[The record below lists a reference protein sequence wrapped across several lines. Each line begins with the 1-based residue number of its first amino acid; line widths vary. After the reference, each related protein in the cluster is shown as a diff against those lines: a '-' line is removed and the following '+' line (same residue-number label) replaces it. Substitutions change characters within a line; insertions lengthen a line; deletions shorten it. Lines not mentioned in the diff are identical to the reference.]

1 MTRLARVAL
10 VVALLT
16 ALPSTLRAQP
26 QIAPARLTYSK
37 VFDVDRTH
45 GNFMLAAL
53 LPETSASLV
62 TAALFGMDVP
72 LPIYLQTPEPFP
84 VAGTPRLARTPHFNV
99 QLASGLTLRLH
110 QSRMQVQYA
119 YATPAYSKTGATQI
133 ETPHLAMLETWTPSF
148 ASAAPPSAQSS
159 PALPAANGFA
169 GGSGSAGTYSIS
181 TPAGLPTPSDYAPFS
196 SPEQGLTAQI
206 ALPVRVGP
214 AHFTSRFEG
223 SQQQQDVPTALAS
236 QALCGTA
243 DPSSACAAYARSS
256 ERRYA
261 AGTSFD
267 VRAGAKKLNVDLTS
281 SVEHFSVGDQAAAA
295 PVPWNPDAKSIGNAA
310 KSSLAAGEVPLV
322 IYPSLSDVTRRGYN
336 AAVAV
341 PVSNSVT
348 VNLQYNTQH
357 YLGSTDSAVLPNVD
371 ARKDAYTGKVT
382 YQLPNSNSAITV
394 SARKYRFSDSLI
406 PANNQNQTREDVNFT
421 VKF

>member
-10 VVALLT
+10 AVALLT
-16 ALPSTLRAQP
+16 ALPSALHAQP

-45 GNFMLAAL
+45 GNFILAAL
-53 LPETSASLV
+53 LPQTSASLV

-72 LPIYLQTPEPFP
+72 LPIYLQAPEPFP
-84 VAGTPRLARTPHFNV
+84 VANAPRVAQAPRMPV

-119 YATPAYSKTGATQI
+119 YATPDYAKTDAAVI
-133 ETPHLAMLETWTPSF
+133 SAPRLSMLETWAPSF
-148 ASAAPPSAQSS
+148 ASPPASAQSS
-159 PALPAANGFA
+159 PPLPSANGLAA
-169 GGSGSAGTYSIS
+169 GSSAAGTYSVS

-196 SPEQGLTAQI
+196 SPQQGLTAQI
-206 ALPVRVGP
+206 SLPVRVGP
-214 AHFTSRFEG
+214 ARFTSRFEG
-223 SQQQQDVPTALAS
+223 TQQQQDVPTALAS
-236 QALCGTA
+236 QALCGSA
-243 DPSSACAAYARSS
+243 DPSSACGAYARSS

-341 PVSNSVT
+341 PVSDSVT

-357 YLGSTDSAVLPNVD
+357 YLGSTDSTVLPNVD

-382 YQLPNSNSAITV
+382 YQLPHSNSAITV